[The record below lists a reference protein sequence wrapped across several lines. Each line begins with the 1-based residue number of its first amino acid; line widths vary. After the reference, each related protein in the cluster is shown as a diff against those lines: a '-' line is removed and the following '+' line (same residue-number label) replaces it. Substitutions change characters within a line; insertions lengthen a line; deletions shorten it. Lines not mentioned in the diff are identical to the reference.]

1 MENQKS
7 YEDLK
12 AAKEDE
18 IAAGQA
24 QIESK
29 THGTKSPRNLDQR
42 LVMTNATKKRLKIMK
57 VPRKKWN
64 RTNRGLVHVF

>member
-42 LVMTNATKKRLKIMK
+42 
-57 VPRKKWN
+57 
-64 RTNRGLVHVF
+64 